1 MSRWAGLRVT
11 MGDASCPLAR
21 LRAECDTGLI
31 WSPEADAE
39 AELRPGPETPEF
51 GLVEARVRHSLGLWR
66 LSVETEGE
74 LPDSPHRPETS
85 LERRG
90 WCSHV
95 VSSNHPSLNI
105 AYGCKHINWPQTNI
119 TRKA

>member
-31 WSPEADAE
+31 WPPEADAE

-51 GLVEARVRHSLGLWR
+51 GLVEARVHSHSLGLWR
-66 LSVETEGE
+66 LSVETRAAAR
-74 LPDSPHRPETS
+74 L
-85 LERRG
+85 
-90 WCSHV
+90 
-95 VSSNHPSLNI
+95 
-105 AYGCKHINWPQTNI
+105 
-119 TRKA
+119 

>member
-31 WSPEADAE
+31 WPPEADAE
-39 AELRPGPETPEF
+39 AEAWAAETPEF

-66 LSVETEGE
+66 LSVETRAAAR
-74 LPDSPHRPETS
+74 L
-85 LERRG
+85 
-90 WCSHV
+90 
-95 VSSNHPSLNI
+95 
-105 AYGCKHINWPQTNI
+105 
-119 TRKA
+119 